1 MNLNEQIM
9 QRLCKVE
16 QEIGSLRAAMHD
28 NIDRSLAAA
37 VEAGDK
43 DGADVF
49 AKLRRRYLLEETDNY
64 ALTDRAEMSEAM
76 ATYRQALRDIT
87 NQEGFPLDIVWPVHP
102 DDEQTTTA

>member
-37 VEAGDK
+37 VEAGDE

-64 ALTDRAEMSEAM
+64 ALTDRAEMSEEM

-87 NQEGFPLDIVWPVHP
+87 NQEGFPLNIVWPVHP
-102 DDEQTTTA
+102 DEQNTIA